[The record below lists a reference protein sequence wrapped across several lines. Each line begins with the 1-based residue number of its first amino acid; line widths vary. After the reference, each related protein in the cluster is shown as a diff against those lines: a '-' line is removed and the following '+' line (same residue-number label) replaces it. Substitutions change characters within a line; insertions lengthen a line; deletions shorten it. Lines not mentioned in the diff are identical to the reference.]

1 MGLIALCYASRAA
14 TGVGSRELREIVE
27 LAGPRNRAAGITGC
41 LVLDGGLFA
50 QVLEGPEAAV
60 HDCAQRIVRDPRHS
74 DLRVVWEAPIE
85 APVFPDWT
93 MGGVDLSDRA
103 AGGGGLDTLRLDL
116 RRFLEETTVGSH
128 FHFPEFFQHC
138 VAVLREEAHHENIV
152 VQPPGF
158 MYAS

>member
-14 TGVGSRELREIVE
+14 AGVGSRELREIV
-27 LAGPRNRAAGITGC
+27 AYSGPRNRVDGITGC

-60 HDCAQRIVRDPRHS
+60 HACMQRVVKDSRHS
-74 DLRVVWEAPIE
+74 DLRVVWESPID
-85 APVFPDWT
+85 ACVFPDWT

-103 AGGGGLDTLRLDL
+103 AESGSLNSLRLDL
-116 RRFLEETTVGSH
+116 RRFLEETTAGSH

-138 VAVLREEAHHENIV
+138 VAVLRDEAHHENIV